1 MKSESSFWPLAN
13 KIIALTLAS
22 GAGFWGVVL
31 IVGGIAAARDKRMS
45 KKETIAATAASEPG
59 PAAPPA
65 AMKESAA
72 TPAVDGSKPVAS
84 PAALAEVAPG
94 LQAQL
99 EGGQK
104 TFMTVCIACHQA
116 TGMGLP
122 NMFPP
127 LVGTDW
133 VSAPKP
139 DRMIRIVLHGLMG
152 PMSINGKPFT
162 TPAPLMPPQGAALSD
177 AQIADV
183 LTFVRNSWGNKAS
196 AVSAAEVAAVRVA
209 EKTRSAMWTEAELLK
224 VGDR

>member
-13 KIIALTLAS
+13 KLIAFSLVCF
-22 GAGFWGVVL
+22 AGFWGVVL
-31 IVGGIAAARDKRMS
+31 IIGGIAAARDKRLP
-45 KKETIAATAASEPG
+45 KTQEVIAVGEHG

-65 AMKESAA
+65 DRIRTAPAPPAA
-72 TPAVDGSKPVAS
+72 PPSMASPVAM
-84 PAALAEVAPG
+84 AEISPG
-94 LQAQL
+94 LQAQMDA
-99 EGGQK
+99 GQK

-133 VSAPKP
+133 VTAPKP

-162 TPAPLMPPQGAALSD
+162 SPAPLMPPQGAALND
-177 AQIADV
+177 GQIADV

-196 AVSAAEVAAVRVA
+196 AVSASDVAAVREA
-209 EKTRSAMWTEAELLK
+209 EKTRASMWTEAELLK
-224 VGDR
+224 IADR